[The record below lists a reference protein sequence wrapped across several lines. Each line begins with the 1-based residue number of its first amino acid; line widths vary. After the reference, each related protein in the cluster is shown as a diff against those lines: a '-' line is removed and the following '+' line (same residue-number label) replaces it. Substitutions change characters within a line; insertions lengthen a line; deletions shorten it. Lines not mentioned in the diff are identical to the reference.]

1 VAHWLM
7 KSEADVC
14 SIDRMKEIRRKRWKS
29 VRNYQVRNMIRD
41 EMNTGDLAF
50 FYHSNCN
57 EPGIAGV
64 VRVAGKPYVDDV
76 QFDPES
82 SYYDPKSDP
91 NTPRWLTFDVTYK
104 RKLKRHISLDEL
116 KTYSAI
122 SHMPVVRRGNRLS
135 ITPVFKD
142 DWEFILGLE

>member
-1 VAHWLM
+1 
-7 KSEADVC
+7 
-14 SIDRMKEIRRKRWKS
+14 
-29 VRNYQVRNMIRD
+29 
-41 EMNTGDLAF
+41 MNTGDLAF

-82 SYYDPKSDP
+82 GYYDPKSDP
-91 NTPRWLTFDVTYK
+91 NDPCWLTFDVTYK
-104 RKLKRHISLDEL
+104 RRLKRHILLDEL
-116 KTYSAI
+116 KTYSDL

-135 ITPVFKD
+135 ITPVSED